1 MRGFGRPPICG
12 SDEEGSAGF
21 AAVALG
27 SPRISWSEWCS
38 SSFPLSLS
46 LESSDE
52 EPEDEVGSESE
63 GGYEARWR
71 RAVRS
76 VRFIVFDGLFEVWLF
91 AASGFCVSF
100 CMVRCDWGRGL
111 SPGIRDF

>member
-1 MRGFGRPPICG
+1 MRGLGRPPICG

-21 AAVALG
+21 AAVALD
-27 SPRISWSEWCS
+27 SSRISWSEWCS

-63 GGYEARWR
+63 GWYEAR
-71 RAVRS
+71 
-76 VRFIVFDGLFEVWLF
+76 
-91 AASGFCVSF
+91 
-100 CMVRCDWGRGL
+100 
-111 SPGIRDF
+111 